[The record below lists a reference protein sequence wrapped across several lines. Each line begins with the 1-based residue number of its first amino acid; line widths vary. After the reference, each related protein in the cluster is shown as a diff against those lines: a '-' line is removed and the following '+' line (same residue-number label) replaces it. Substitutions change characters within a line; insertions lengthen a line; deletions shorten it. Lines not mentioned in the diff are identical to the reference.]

1 MTLHIFT
8 GVRAKVIYS
17 YHAQNDDELTLDEGQ
32 IIIVTDQVSFS
43 LVQHC
48 CFKAPS
54 KISADSNNP

>member
-32 IIIVTDQVSFS
+32 IIIVTDQVSHS

-48 CFKAPS
+48 CFKTS
-54 KISADSNNP
+54 SMISTDLDNP